1 MPMFCDTAVLF
12 CEHLFSSE
20 VSDNSGDVSC
30 RKNKINKKKCWYI
43 FNGYHSL
50 VLA

>member
-1 MPMFCDTAVLF
+1 MLCDTAVLF

-30 RKNKINKKKCWYI
+30 TKNKINLKNVGI
-43 FNGYHSL
+43 FLIDIDNST
-50 VLA
+50 

>member
-1 MPMFCDTAVLF
+1 MFCDTAVLF

-30 RKNKINKKKCWYI
+30 TKKKT
-43 FNGYHSL
+43 
-50 VLA
+50 VLDMYRIID

>member
-30 RKNKINKKKCWYI
+30 TKKKT
-43 FNGYHSL
+43 
-50 VLA
+50 VLDMYRIID